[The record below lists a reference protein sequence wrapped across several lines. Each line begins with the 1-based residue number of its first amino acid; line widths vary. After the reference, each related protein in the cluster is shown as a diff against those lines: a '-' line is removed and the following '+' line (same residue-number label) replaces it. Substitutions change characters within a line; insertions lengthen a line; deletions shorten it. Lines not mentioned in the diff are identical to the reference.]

1 MGCPSA
7 AFRMMCKAEG
17 IAVTR
22 VMAEL
27 KERKLH
33 MASLRGREYMARRM
47 EELGGRA
54 TRSPVR
60 LRREQAWLAWA
71 KRGIGHHRIVD
82 GVEEANVMRGGGRL
96 DCTTKS
102 APCAALATED
112 QLYCYPAND
121 APAAAVSNIAG
132 TSCFLLSFVYRA
144 TERRSSQCPAPKSK
158 SGAGTSC
165 PVLLV
170 VVVVVVCG
178 AEVCGGDSL
187 RRLRGIGC
195 VG

>member
-1 MGCPSA
+1 M
-7 AFRMMCKAEG
+7 
-17 IAVTR
+17 TR

-54 TRSPVR
+54 TK
-60 LRREQAWLAWA
+60 QAWLAWA

-82 GVEEANVMRGGGRL
+82 GVEEANVMHGGGCL

-121 APAAAVSNIAG
+121 APVAAVSNIAG

-158 SGAGTSC
+158 SGPGTSC
-165 PVLLV
+165 PVLL